1 MEEIGYMG
9 FAEFDMKYDERDHK
23 FKVLEINA
31 RQGRCSYYISTVG
44 FNLVETMVDDLLLEK
59 DKPYHF
65 IQEEVLLSFVP
76 KKVAKM
82 YIKNEAFKKKALANW
97 RHHVNPMKCK
107 MDKSFLRKILLL
119 KLRKR
124 YMEEY
129 KNGYWKD

>member
-1 MEEIGYMG
+1 MNGNA
-9 FAEFDMKYDERDHK
+9 F
-23 FKVLEINA
+23 INIVNNS
-31 RQGRCSYYISTVG
+31 RELY
-44 FNLVETMVDDLLLEK
+44 NHDLLLEK
-59 DKPYHF
+59 DKPCHF